1 MITIDFSKRNN
12 LGLCEFLYESIKEQI
27 QTGILKADEK
37 LPSKRALASHLGIS
51 IITVQN
57 AYGQLISEGYIYS
70 IEKKGFFVTDIS
82 IGNQVFKNVTGQ
94 SCEDEN
100 FVQKEKIT
108 KSEEAK
114 QEEKKWFVNFKSNTT
129 SYEKFPFSQW
139 SQAPSSPGQY
149 RLRRLLPTLQ
159 TGQIHS
165 FCLRR
170 TVLRKQFLLLNLSQ
184 KN

>member
-12 LGLCEFLYESIKEQI
+12 FGLCEFLYESIKEQI

-82 IGNQVFKNVTGQ
+82 IGNQVFKNITAQ
-94 SCEDEN
+94 TSKDEN

-108 KSEEAK
+108 KSEESK
-114 QEEKKWFVNFKSNTT
+114 QD
-129 SYEKFPFSQW
+129 
-139 SQAPSSPGQY
+139 
-149 RLRRLLPTLQ
+149 
-159 TGQIHS
+159 
-165 FCLRR
+165 
-170 TVLRKQFLLLNLSQ
+170 
-184 KN
+184 